1 MEISTIFFNN
11 LKKYGEISTN
21 LSYNNFMQH
30 IKYIVAFT
38 GIIFHKQD

>member
-30 IKYIVAFT
+30 IKYNVALDPYTFKET
-38 GIIFHKQD
+38 